1 VTDNHPTPNVF
12 RLLLERKSC
21 QGDQWPKSSLAAH
34 LNHQS
39 LLWPL
44 VHLIAAGD
52 PHVPLEASFSIGAPE
67 SECGLHMV
75 NLRTSHPLER
85 PRAGLVVHQLAW
97 DECLPPPP
105 GLQCSPQ
112 MSSTANVSA
121 VLPGLFGPN
130 LQKASLTFLH
140 LAEQAATSHA
150 QTVCPNELA
159 AFLLG

>member
-1 VTDNHPTPNVF
+1 
-12 RLLLERKSC
+12 
-21 QGDQWPKSSLAAH
+21 
-34 LNHQS
+34 
-39 LLWPL
+39 

-52 PHVPLEASFSIGAPE
+52 PHVPLETVFSVGAAEP
-67 SECGLHMV
+67 ECGLHVV

-97 DECLPPPP
+97 DECLPAPS
-105 GLQCSPQ
+105 GLQCASQ
-112 MSSTANVSA
+112 MSSSANVSA
-121 VLPGLFGPN
+121 IFPGLYGGH

-140 LAEQAATSHA
+140 LAEQTATSHT